1 MSWGAGMMEPGTR
14 VAAYREHWRFAGSRR
29 TVRGGNGM
37 KLRTLRWTFALSLGL
52 LIAIPAAAQEGA
64 GPAASADTSL
74 APATPAPPPSGGE
87 RWDLAR
93 CIATALERS
102 GDARAAHA
110 RTVQAR
116 GSALRAWS
124 GILPSVSTDLSYS
137 QTRPDKRSAVRG
149 FADFDPNAL
158 PDTLLLAPKSEYYSV
173 GGSVGM
179 NILSIPALSEKR
191 RQDILKGGAQ
201 HSEAEAR
208 NTVAFNVKQRYFELV
223 KAIRLAQVSR
233 ESERLA
239 RDEETRS
246 EALFQVGTV
255 ARGDVLKARAR
266 RAQTQLDRI
275 SAANQVDLARARL
288 SQTIGLDPGTA
299 IDIDEA
305 LDESVTM
312 PDSLAAVRTALRLR
326 PGLSR
331 SVAAERAARAGLFGA
346 RAERLP
352 KVTGNLSVDRSKV
365 IDELELDPG
374 TVAFEDERYATR
386 WQGSVALS
394 LPIFDGL
401 AIEGNMRS
409 AKGALLEAEA
419 GRRQEERNVAVEV
432 QQAWLD
438 LREAVERISVAK
450 EGLASAE
457 EDYKFS
463 KGRYELGAG
472 TILDLL
478 NAQVSLEQ
486 ARRSHVDAL
495 VDAKVAE
502 ADLERAIG
510 ERRY

>member
-1 MSWGAGMMEPGTR
+1 M
-14 VAAYREHWRFAGSRR
+14 
-29 TVRGGNGM
+29 
-37 KLRTLRWTFALSLGL
+37 
-52 LIAIPAAAQEGA
+52 
-64 GPAASADTSL
+64 
-74 APATPAPPPSGGE
+74 
-87 RWDLAR
+87 
-93 CIATALERS
+93 
-102 GDARAAHA
+102 
-110 RTVQAR
+110 
-116 GSALRAWS
+116 
-124 GILPSVSTDLSYS
+124 
-137 QTRPDKRSAVRG
+137 
-149 FADFDPNAL
+149 
-158 PDTLLLAPKSEYYSV
+158 
-173 GGSVGM
+173 
-179 NILSIPALSEKR
+179 
-191 RQDILKGGAQ
+191 
-201 HSEAEAR
+201 
-208 NTVAFNVKQRYFELV
+208 
-223 KAIRLAQVSR
+223 
-233 ESERLA
+233 
-239 RDEETRS
+239 
-246 EALFQVGTV
+246 
-255 ARGDVLKARAR
+255 
-266 RAQTQLDRI
+266 
-275 SAANQVDLARARL
+275 
-288 SQTIGLDPGTA
+288 
-299 IDIDEA
+299 
-305 LDESVTM
+305 
-312 PDSLAAVRTALRLR
+312 
-326 PGLSR
+326 
-331 SVAAERAARAGLFGA
+331 
-346 RAERLP
+346 
-352 KVTGNLSVDRSKV
+352 

-419 GRRQEERNVAVEV
+419 DRRQEERNVAVEV

>member
-1 MSWGAGMMEPGTR
+1 M
-14 VAAYREHWRFAGSRR
+14 
-29 TVRGGNGM
+29 
-37 KLRTLRWTFALSLGL
+37 ALTLGL
-52 LIAIPAAAQEGA
+52 LSIATHAALAQAPAGSAA
-64 GPAASADTSL
+64 ADTSGL
-74 APATPAPPPSGGE
+74 AAPPPVPGAE
-87 RWDLAR
+87 RWTLAR

-124 GILPSVSTDLSYS
+124 GILPTVSTEVSYS

-149 FADFDPNAL
+149 FADADANAP
-158 PDTLLLAPKSEYYSV
+158 PDTLLLAPKSEFYSV
-173 GGSVGM
+173 GGSASM
-179 NILSIPALSEKR
+179 NILSIPAITEKR
-191 RQDILKGGAQ
+191 RQDLLKGGAQ
-201 HSEAEAR
+201 HGEAEAR
-208 NTVAFNVKQRYFELV
+208 NAVAFTVKQRYFELV
-223 KAIRLAQVSR
+223 KAIHLSQVSR

-246 EALFQVGTV
+246 EALFTVGTV

-275 SAANQVDLARARL
+275 SATNQVEIARSKLAQ
-288 SQTIGLDPGTA
+288 SIGVDPGTA
-299 IDIDEA
+299 IDIE
-305 LDESVTM
+305 ESLNENVAV
-312 PDSLAAVRTALRLR
+312 PDSLAAIRTALQVR
-326 PGLSR
+326 PGLSQ
-331 SVAAERAARAGLFGA
+331 SASAERAARAGLFGA
-346 RAERLP
+346 KAVRLP
-352 KVTGNLSVDRSKV
+352 RVTANVSVDRSKV
-365 IDELELDPG
+365 IDQLEFDPG
-374 TVAFEDERYATR
+374 SVAFEDERYATR

-401 AIEGNMRS
+401 AIEGNTRS

-419 GRRQEERNVAVEV
+419 NRRQEELDVAVEV
-432 QQAWLD
+432 QQAWLG
-438 LREAVERISVAK
+438 LREAVERIAVAK

-478 NAQVSLEQ
+478 NAEVSLEQ

>member
-1 MSWGAGMMEPGTR
+1 MSYRLIRMG
-14 VAAYREHWRFAGSRR
+14 VAL
-29 TVRGGNGM
+29 T
-37 KLRTLRWTFALSLGL
+37 LGL
-52 LIAIPAAAQEGA
+52 LSIAAHAALAQPPAGSAA
-64 GPAASADTSL
+64 ADTSGL
-74 APATPAPPPSGGE
+74 AAPAPTPGAE
-87 RWDLAR
+87 RWTLAR

-124 GILPSVSTDLSYS
+124 GILPTVSTEVSYS

-149 FADFDPNAL
+149 FADADANAP
-158 PDTLLLAPKSEYYSV
+158 PDTLLLAPKSEFYSV
-173 GGSVGM
+173 GGSASM
-179 NILSIPALSEKR
+179 NILSIPAITEKR
-191 RQDILKGGAQ
+191 RQDLLKGGA
-201 HSEAEAR
+201 HHAEAEAR
-208 NTVAFNVKQRYFELV
+208 NTVAFTVKQRYFELV
-223 KAIRLAQVSR
+223 KAVHLAQVSR

-246 EALFQVGTV
+246 EALFTVGTV

-275 SAANQVDLARARL
+275 SATNQVDIARSKLAQ
-288 SQTIGLDPGTA
+288 SIGVDPGTA
-299 IDIDEA
+299 IDIE
-305 LDESVTM
+305 ESLNENVAV
-312 PDSLAAVRTALRLR
+312 PDSLAAIRTALQVR
-326 PGLSR
+326 PGLSQ
-331 SVAAERAARAGLFGA
+331 SASAERAARAGLFGA
-346 RAERLP
+346 KAVRLP
-352 KVTGNLSVDRSKV
+352 RVTANVSVDRSKV
-365 IDELELDPG
+365 IDQLEFDPG
-374 TVAFEDERYATR
+374 SVAFEDERYATR

-394 LPIFDGL
+394 LPLFDGL
-401 AIEGNMRS
+401 AIEGNTRS

-419 GRRQEERNVAVEV
+419 NRRQEELDVAVEV
-432 QQAWLD
+432 QQAWLG
-438 LREAVERISVAK
+438 LREAVERIAVAK
-450 EGLASAE
+450 EGLTSAE

-478 NAQVSLEQ
+478 NAEVSLEQ

>member
-1 MSWGAGMMEPGTR
+1 M
-14 VAAYREHWRFAGSRR
+14 
-29 TVRGGNGM
+29 
-37 KLRTLRWTFALSLGL
+37 GL
-52 LIAIPAAAQEGA
+52 LAAVPSARAQDASGAAPAADTTGV
-64 GPAASADTSL
+64 PAASPL
-74 APATPAPPPSGGE
+74 APGVE
-87 RWDLAR
+87 RWSLAR
-93 CIATALERS
+93 CIETGLERS
-102 GDARAAHA
+102 GDSRAAHA

-124 GILPSVSTDLSYS
+124 GILPTVSTDLSYS

-149 FADFDPNAL
+149 FADADPLAP
-158 PDTLLLAPKSEYYSV
+158 PDTLLLAPKSEFYSV

-179 NILSIPALSEKR
+179 NILSVPAITEKR
-191 RQDILKGGAQ
+191 RQDILKGGAA

-208 NTVAFNVKQRYFELV
+208 NGVAFSVKQRYFELV

-255 ARGDVLKARAR
+255 AKGDVLKARAR

-275 SAANQVDLARARL
+275 SATNQVDLARARL
-288 SQTIGLDPGTA
+288 SQTMGLDPGTPVE
-299 IDIDEA
+299 IEEA
-305 LDESVTM
+305 LDENVTM
-312 PDSLAAVRTALRLR
+312 PDSLAAVRTALRVR
-326 PGLSR
+326 PGLSS
-331 SVAAERAARAGLFGA
+331 SVAAERAAQAGLFGA
-346 RAERLP
+346 KAARLP
-352 KVTGNLSVDRSKV
+352 SVSGNLSVDRSKV
-365 IDELELDPG
+365 IDQLEFDPG
-374 TVAFEDERYATR
+374 SVAFEDERYATR

-401 AIEGNMRS
+401 ALEGNTRS

-419 GRRQEERNVAVEV
+419 NRRQEERDVAVEV

-478 NAQVSLEQ
+478 NAEVSLEQ

>member
-1 MSWGAGMMEPGTR
+1 MSRCAGMVEPAGGF
-14 VAAYREHWRFAGSRR
+14 AAYREGWRPAVSRR
-29 TVRGGNGM
+29 TVLGGTGM
-37 KLRTLRWTFALSLGL
+37 SFRALRWGVALTLGCL
-52 LIAIPAAAQEGA
+52 AAVQTAAAQEGA
-64 GPAASADTSL
+64 AASPPADTSGVL
-74 APATPAPPPSGGE
+74 AAAPPSFGGE
-87 RWDLAR
+87 RWGLAR

-102 GDARAAHA
+102 GDSRAAHA

-116 GSALRAWS
+116 GAALRAWS
-124 GILPSVSTDLSYS
+124 GILPTVSTDLSYS

-149 FADFDPNAL
+149 FADADPLAP

-179 NILSIPALSEKR
+179 NILSVPAISEKR
-191 RQDILKGGAQ
+191 RQDILKGGAI

-208 NTVAFNVKQRYFELV
+208 NTVAFTVKQRYFELV
-223 KAIRLAQVSR
+223 KAVRLAQVSR

-275 SAANQVDLARARL
+275 TAVNQVELARAKL
-288 SQTIGLDPGTA
+288 AQTMGLDPGTT
-299 IDIDEA
+299 IEIDES
-305 LDESVTM
+305 LDESVSV
-312 PDSLAAVRTALRLR
+312 PDSLAAVRTALRVR

-331 SVAAERAARAGLFGA
+331 SMSTERAARAGLFGA
-346 RAERLP
+346 KAARLP
-352 KVTGNLSVDRSKV
+352 SVTGNLSVDRSKV
-365 IDELELDPG
+365 IDELEFDPG
-374 TVAFEDERYATR
+374 SISYEDERYATR

-401 AIEGNMRS
+401 ALEGNTRS

-419 GRRQEERNVAVEV
+419 NRRQEERDVAVEV

-478 NAQVSLEQ
+478 NAEVSLEQ

>member
-1 MSWGAGMMEPGTR
+1 MILAGMMEPTD
-14 VAAYREHWRFAGSRR
+14 AIPAYRESWRHAMPRR
-29 TVRGGNGM
+29 TVLGGNGM
-37 KLRTLRWTFALSLGL
+37 SFRTFRWGLALSLGL
-52 LIAIPAAAQEGA
+52 LTATHTAAAQVSAGA
-64 GPAASADTSL
+64 AASADTSGARVAA
-74 APATPAPPPSGGE
+74 APAAGGD

-124 GILPSVSTDLSYS
+124 GILPSISTDVSYS
-137 QTRPDKRSAVRG
+137 QTRPDKRSAIRG
-149 FADFDPNAL
+149 FADSDPNAP
-158 PDTLLLAPKSEYYSV
+158 PDTLLLAPKSVYYSV
-173 GGSVGM
+173 GGTVGM
-179 NILSIPALSEKR
+179 NILSIPALTEKR
-191 RQDILKGGAQ
+191 RQDMLRGGAE
-201 HSEAEAR
+201 HSEAESR
-208 NTVAFNVKQRYFELV
+208 NTVAFSVKQRYFELV

-255 ARGDVLKARAR
+255 ARGDVLKSRAR

-275 SAANQVDLARARL
+275 SAVNQVELARARL
-288 SQTIGLDPGTA
+288 SQTMGLDPGMA
-299 IDIDEA
+299 IEIEES
-305 LDESVTM
+305 LDENVAL
-312 PDSLAAVRTALRLR
+312 PDSLAAVRMALRVR
-326 PGLSR
+326 PGLSQ
-331 SVAAERAARAGLFGA
+331 SASAERAARAGLFGA
-346 RAERLP
+346 KAERLP

-365 IDELELDPG
+365 IDELEFDPG
-374 TVAFEDERYATR
+374 SVAFEDERYATR

-419 GRRQEERNVAVEV
+419 NRRQEELNVAVEV

-478 NAQVSLEQ
+478 NAEVSLEQ